1 MQTRSKRVSGRS
13 EDGKGSLGCIVSIL
27 LAGAAILIG
36 VRVGPPYFAY
46 KGLEGDVKT
55 EVSRAGARF
64 FNNDVLKQ
72 NILDVAKKNEIR
84 LKDENVKVD
93 RFAGQIHVVI
103 EYSVPVDLIVTRHT
117 FDFKIKASSF
127 VGTL

>member
-1 MQTRSKRVSGRS
+1 MQTRSNRLSGNG
-13 EDGKGSLGCIVSIL
+13 EHGKGSLGCLFSIL

-64 FNNDVLKQ
+64 FNNEVLKQ

-84 LKDENVKVD
+84 LKEDNVKVD
-93 RFAGQIHVVI
+93 RFAGQIHVTI
-103 EYSVPVDLIVTRHT
+103 EYSVPVDLIVIEHA
-117 FDFKIKASSF
+117 FDFKIKVSSF
-127 VGTL
+127 IGTL

>member
-1 MQTRSKRVSGRS
+1 MQTRSNRVRGRG
-13 EDGKGSLGCIVSIL
+13 EDGKGSLGCLVSIL

-64 FNNDVLKQ
+64 FGNEVVKQ
-72 NILDVAKKNEIR
+72 NILDVARKNEVR
-84 LKDENVKVD
+84 LKDENVRVE
-93 RFAGQIHVVI
+93 RFAGQIHVVV
-103 EYSVPVDLIVTRHT
+103 EYSVPVDLFVTQHT